1 MYLRP
6 NMCCVYPSTLMCIF
20 PFFFWQC
27 FLVIQVPQSHSCWT
41 AHPTTCTWPSS
52 LTSASLLLASIWSTQ
67 VWGEMSCLA
76 ACHLFLL
83 SFCFHVSVC
92 HLSSSC
98 FWMVERKIELPVWM
112 APKRRKNLIF
122 CFSPVVFQSSGFV
135 SAPTYFFLFGRKNA
149 HISVGYLLKGIF
161 AKGCREFKQWASAE
175 QLIY

>member
-1 MYLRP
+1 
-6 NMCCVYPSTLMCIF
+6 MCCVYPSTLMCIF
-20 PFFFWQC
+20 PFFWQS
-27 FLVIQVPQSHSCWT
+27 FFVIQVPQSHSCWT

-112 APKRRKNLIF
+112 ASKRRKNLIF
-122 CFSPVVFQSSGFV
+122 CFTPVVFQSSGFV
-135 SAPTYFFLFGRKNA
+135 SAPTYFFYLVGKML
-149 HISVGYLLKGIF
+149 ISQWAICSRAILLRAAACWAF
-161 AKGCREFKQWASAE
+161 PWEFKQWASAE